1 MGSES
6 PACAQTFHVVVHAQV
21 GKEFPDIRQKERK
34 IKFIRV
40 GNTVR
45 TAGLLKGEPT
55 LNTGPLVHF
64 YTQSSRSAIGV
75 LQVIC

>member
-6 PACAQTFHVVVHAQV
+6 SACAQIFHVVVHVQV

-34 IKFIRV
+34 IKFIKV
-40 GNTVR
+40 GNAVR

-55 LNTGPLVHF
+55 
-64 YTQSSRSAIGV
+64 
-75 LQVIC
+75 